1 MPIAVIFNS
10 GVETLLAA
18 VKEVEDN
25 ERIENEKQ
33 RTEKVLTDLET
44 LDKEIFQ
51 KFREFSATIGKI
63 HNCERKEIINEV
75 GGKVIVYG
83 TPAEETNGAKVI
95 MVE

>member
-44 LDKEIFQ
+44 LDKEILQ
-51 KFREFSATIGKI
+51 KYREFSATI
-63 HNCERKEIINEV
+63 
-75 GGKVIVYG
+75 
-83 TPAEETNGAKVI
+83 
-95 MVE
+95 

>member
-44 LDKEIFQ
+44 LDKEIF
-51 KFREFSATIGKI
+51 KNSESFRL
-63 HNCERKEIINEV
+63 
-75 GGKVIVYG
+75 
-83 TPAEETNGAKVI
+83 
-95 MVE
+95 